1 MRCCD
6 FWRCGKRNT
15 TERLMKVSRGK
26 TGFQTF
32 IKFENNKDEKLK
44 MRKYSKFMPSYVHQ
58 GMVKK

>member
-1 MRCCD
+1 MLRFLALWKEEHD
-6 FWRCGKRNT
+6 GEVDET
-15 TERLMKVSRGK
+15 
-26 TGFQTF
+26 FQTF